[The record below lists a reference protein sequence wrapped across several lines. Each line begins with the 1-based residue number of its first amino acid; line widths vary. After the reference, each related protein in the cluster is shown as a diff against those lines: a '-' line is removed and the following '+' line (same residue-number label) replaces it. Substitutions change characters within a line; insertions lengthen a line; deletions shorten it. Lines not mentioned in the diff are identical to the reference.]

1 TARGGVEM
9 SDDVEVQST
18 FRDIQHLTQEALNEM
33 RALIWQLRP
42 KGLES
47 GLLEAIKGY
56 GEMLGITVET
66 KMTGVIQ
73 LPSRI
78 EETLFRIAQ
87 ESLNNV
93 RKHADVNKVELYL
106 SVTATDV
113 MLVLKDE
120 GRGFAF
126 DLSVNLP
133 SIGIQSIQDRA
144 KAEGGTADWSSEI
157 GKGTE
162 ILVRIPY

>member
-1 TARGGVEM
+1 MM
-9 SDDVEVQST
+9 SEDLEVQET

-56 GEMLGITVET
+56 AEMLGLATELKV
-66 KMTGVIQ
+66 TGVIQ

-87 ESLNNV
+87 EALNNI
-93 RKHADVNKVELYL
+93 RKHAGVHHVQLYM
-106 SVTATDV
+106 SVTPSDV
-113 MLVLKDE
+113 LLVIKDE
-120 GRGFAF
+120 GRGFAMDEHF
-126 DLSVNLP
+126 KFP
-133 SIGIQSIQDRA
+133 SIGIQSMRDRA
-144 KAEGGTADWSSEI
+144 KAEGGSVEWSSEI
-157 GKGTE
+157 DKGTE
-162 ILVRIPY
+162 ILIRIPY